1 MLVNASAAT
10 SAIKLLYGVP
20 GVQEEGITRCSHIA
34 FARGFTALSNAY
46 LGCIQEENLIPVI
59 ADIHISTLVES
70 FVLESFFFCFA
81 MSFRS
86 LISQVQKSA
95 RIRLNLPKLKDRSPE
110 AMHLGSRDQLA

>member
-46 LGCIQEENLIPVI
+46 LGCIQEENLIPVV
-59 ADIHISTLVES
+59 ADIHISTVVES
-70 FVLESFFFCFA
+70 FVLESVFFLLRDEFQ
-81 MSFRS
+81 
-86 LISQVQKSA
+86 IA
-95 RIRLNLPKLKDRSPE
+95 RIP
-110 AMHLGSRDQLA
+110 